1 MLANR
6 YGEPVLLEDDDM
18 PRGGSTWSDVFFWS
32 VRRWSRWS
40 GRERLACL
48 AVILS
53 AALLAQSVADFSRA
67 VVCADTAVSVQIAMN
82 VGAPPALR
90 SPAVSEPSPLAQQ
103 LAKAL
108 ASYQQDIDQSNNY
121 QLSAEEQ
128 RLGVCLPAWLS

>member
-6 YGEPVLLEDDDM
+6 YGKPGLLEDDDM

-40 GRERLACL
+40 GRKRLACL

-67 VVCADTAVSVQIAMN
+67 VVCADKAVSVQIAMN
-82 VGAPPALR
+82 VGAP
-90 SPAVSEPSPLAQQ
+90 PAVSEPSPLAQQ

-128 RLGVCLPAWLS
+128 RLGICLPAWLS